1 MSCANTVP
9 SATKQLKAPP
19 STCQKDQAKEDSV
32 RKSRPLGSFCFPA
45 FDGDVALFS
54 DRDREL
60 GFLTRKQQDTC
71 NDKPA
76 WETR

>member
-1 MSCANTVP
+1 
-9 SATKQLKAPP
+9 
-19 STCQKDQAKEDSV
+19 V

-60 GFLTRKQQDTC
+60 VISLPGKQGSNMDRSRKGDPSHSERAASTPYHC
-71 NDKPA
+71 PRKGKPA
-76 WETR
+76 QGP